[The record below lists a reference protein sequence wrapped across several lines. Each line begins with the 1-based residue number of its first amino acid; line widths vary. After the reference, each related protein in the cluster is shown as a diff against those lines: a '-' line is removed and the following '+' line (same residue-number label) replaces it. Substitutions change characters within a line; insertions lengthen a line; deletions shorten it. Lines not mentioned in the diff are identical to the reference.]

1 MKFSTAFLIALPV
14 ALSSMTASAIP
25 RRVAAPVEGRDLAR
39 LTASNLAARHA
50 AEWDIFERDFEFETG
65 TLERRE
71 ARSMPCKSYRG
82 CSSWR
87 RCINGFCQ

>member
-25 RRVAAPVEGRDLAR
+25 RRTAAPVEGRDLAR

-65 TLERRE
+65 TLERR
-71 ARSMPCKSYRG
+71 RPCKTSKDCLG
-82 CSSWR
+82 MICL
-87 RCINGFCQ
+87 NGTCQ